1 MAKARIR
8 QARFRN
14 WAIAVLALLA
24 LLAGGLWFAGQG
36 PFLDWVVRRAESAT
50 DGRLA
55 VDNARGSLYSGVQF
69 DRLTWTDIEGP
80 MIEVREGELS
90 WRIGALIERRLHVPL
105 AKARSVQI
113 KLPPA
118 DDQPGKPIVLPE
130 SLKLPIGV
138 QIDDVVVNT
147 LSIVPP
153 PADGKPAVP
162 FDMQGVRLALAY
174 RDGRYN
180 LQRMAMTTQWGTV
193 EANAQ
198 LDDTEPFLIS
208 AETRVVARL
217 EGLADPIPAQL
228 AVGGSMELIQL
239 RGSAQLGNAEVRL
252 GGLMRPTDDQPF
264 GPIRFEASG
273 IELRRFVEAAPE
285 ARFRLSGVIE
295 PRLADPPAPPPAKA
309 APDPA
314 PRRPAARGNAP
325 APRAAVR
332 AAPAEPGGLTV
343 TGHLDLV
350 NESPGRLDEA
360 MLPVNGISTRFDW
373 RGDALKLIDTALSF
387 GDAGVISGG
396 GRIDLAKVGSVPGAP
411 FTGLDVDLRVN
422 DVDLARL
429 HNAVVPTRLGGSL
442 KATDAGVAVD
452 INDQK
457 GELLAGGLGL
467 RGVFNLQDQLLTIRN
482 GELRARDGALRVGGS
497 VGLDEGHAFA
507 LKGSAERFEP
517 QRWIKVPD
525 ESGGRFLRGLI
536 NGQWTADGRIKPTLD
551 ARVALNLQGSRLNDL
566 PLSGYVKAELLGP
579 PPPMAAKPPPGSF
592 ARVPGTPARGD
603 AAGGAGAPGASGTSG
618 TSDVSGKANAGH
630 GRSAP
635 ADLAE
640 HGKKAPAGNGIAAV
654 PPGGAAPEGRT
665 APAGPAASAEQTAA
679 APVVQRVRN
688 VDVKLSLGGTQLAAK
703 GALGH
708 SGDRLSFN
716 GSARALAEL
725 DPRLAGGLRLD
736 GELRDTFAEPA
747 IQGQWRGNG
756 LRVRLPANAGAEAA
770 GPAADGAGSPAA
782 SPGAVPATAA
792 AARIFAID
800 ATRGSL
806 DIVGFG
812 RQRLKLQ
819 GGVDGLD
826 ADGVKLDA
834 INVNL
839 DGALPDHT
847 FRVALA
853 GAGQRL
859 AASGAGQYSDGDRAR
874 AGRQGADW
882 SWGGKINTLDVGGAM
897 QASLQR
903 PATVR
908 LRPDAYA
915 VEGLSAA
922 LAGGRLRVD
931 NGRFEQ
937 GRIVGKGDFDDIAI
951 SRVLQAMERWKPGS
965 IDPALIKTV
974 DVVARGKFDVSGTR
988 VDDLSG
994 TLGLDLNS
1002 RNFDGSSHADITL
1015 DAGRLDGK
1023 LALRVPSLA
1032 WTRQILG
1039 DEWRLDGELAFNG
1052 AVLGRVTAPRLVG
1065 DLSGDKLLLVQR
1077 LLGWR
1082 LGDGVLRARFDTDRL
1097 QLERMRFTSGTNGAI
1112 ELKGQLALPAA
1123 DARRVPAGAIDLGSG
1138 DFTLALD
1145 RLPLSIGPGQRVQL
1159 SGATP
1164 IHIDANVVRWSGKVR
1179 VDEGLVELRDIN
1191 GPAEPSDLVI
1201 IDRRKPAAPVQTAEE
1216 RRKARDKPM
1225 PVRMITDLELDVGD
1239 RLRIVGNGID
1249 AWLRGAIRITGE
1261 LPNDPQ
1267 GHGTIVVREG
1277 KYRGYGQDLAIEN
1290 GRILFDGPLDNP
1302 VLDITAIRRYL
1313 PVEAGVAITGNA
1325 QAPRIRLV
1333 STPEVSDAEKL
1344 SWMVLGVPLSDAGGG
1359 TVALKAA
1366 AATLFGNSDRPSG
1379 GLSELLGVDVI
1390 GISTAGRTGSGS
1402 ALPSSFTST
1411 AIPGVPGTGGMT
1423 TSSSTAQQNVVTVG
1437 KRLSSRLF
1445 ISYEQGLQGVWNLLK
1460 VQYDINRRLSLRAST
1475 GTESA
1480 IDLLSFYLFD

>member
-1 MAKARIR
+1 MAKARIGK
-8 QARFRN
+8 
-14 WAIAVLALLA
+14 WAIVVLVLLA
-24 LLAGGLWFAGQG
+24 LVAGGLWFAGQG
-36 PFLDWVVRRAESAT
+36 PFLDWVVRRAVSAT
-50 DGRLA
+50 EGRLA

-69 DRLTWTDIEGP
+69 DRLAWRDPAGP
-80 MIEVREGELS
+80 TIEVREGELS
-90 WRIGALIERRLHVPL
+90 WRLGALVEKRLHVPL
-105 AKARSVQI
+105 VKARSVQVE
-113 KLPPA
+113 LPPS
-118 DDQPGKPIVLPE
+118 DDQPGKPTELPE

-147 LSIVPP
+147 LSIVPA
-153 PADGKPAVP
+153 PADGKEATP

-198 LDDTEPFLIS
+198 LDDAEPFLIS

-228 AVGGSMELIQL
+228 AIGGSMDLIQA
-239 RGSAQLGNAEVRL
+239 RGSAQLGNAEVHI
-252 GGLMRPTDDQPF
+252 GGLMRPTDEQPF

-273 IELRRFVEAAPE
+273 IELRRFAEAAPE
-285 ARFRLSGVIE
+285 ARFRLNGVIE
-295 PRLADPPAPPPAKA
+295 PRLAEPPAPGQPAPGQAASGQA
-309 APDPA
+309 APGQAA
-314 PRRPAARGNAP
+314 PGGGAQRPAARGAAP
-325 APRAAVR
+325 STRAAVR

-343 TGHLDLV
+343 TGHVDLV
-350 NESPGRLDEA
+350 NEIPGRLDQA
-360 MLPVNGISTRFDW
+360 MLPVNGLSTRFDL
-373 RGDALKLIDTALSF
+373 RGDVLTLIDTALSF
-387 GDAGVISGG
+387 GDAGVIGGG
-396 GRIDLAKVGSVPGAP
+396 GRIDLARVGSVPGAP
-411 FTGLDVDLRVN
+411 FTGLDIDLRVS
-422 DVDLARL
+422 DVDVARL
-429 HNAVVPTRLGGSL
+429 HDAVVPTRLGGSV

-452 INDQK
+452 INDRK
-457 GELLAGGLGL
+457 GELLAGGLSL
-467 RGVFNLQDQLLTIRN
+467 RGVFNLQDQSLVIRN

-497 VGLDEGHAFA
+497 VGLDDGHAFD

-525 ESGGRFLRGLI
+525 ESGGRFLRGRI
-536 NGQWTADGRIKPTLD
+536 NGQWAADGRIKPKLD
-551 ARVALNLQGSRLNDL
+551 ARVSVNLQGSRLNDQ
-566 PLSGYVKAELLGP
+566 PLSGHLKAELLGP
-579 PPPMAAKPPPGSF
+579 PSQAASRPPPGSF
-592 ARVPGTPARGD
+592 ARVPAAPARAD
-603 AAGGAGAPGASGTSG
+603 AASSGAAGAAGATGATGATGAAGPAASAAPTEPAAS
-618 TSDVSGKANAGH
+618 SQSNAGH

-640 HGKKAPAGNGIAAV
+640 RGKKAPAVVASPDAPPAAGNARPA
-654 PPGGAAPEGRT
+654 EGT
-665 APAGPAASAEQTAA
+665 ASAGPAAPAE
-679 APVVQRVRN
+679 PMLQRVRN
-688 VDVKLSLGGTQLAAK
+688 VDLQLVLGGTRLAAK
-703 GALGH
+703 GALGQ

-725 DPRLAGGLRLD
+725 DPRLAGGLQLD
-736 GELRDTFAEPA
+736 GELRGTFTEPA
-747 IQGQWRGNG
+747 VRGQWRGNG
-756 LRVRLPANAGAEAA
+756 LRVHLPADESST
-770 GPAADGAGSPAA
+770 DPAA
-782 SPGAVPATAA
+782 S
-792 AARIFAID
+792 AARTIAID
-800 ATRGSL
+800 ATRGNL
-806 DIVGFG
+806 DVAGLG
-812 RQRLKLQ
+812 RERLKLQ

-826 ADGVKLDA
+826 AAGVKLDS
-834 INVNL
+834 INVQL
-839 DGALPDHT
+839 DGALPEHT
-847 FRVALA
+847 FRLALA

-859 AASGAGQYSDGDRAR
+859 AANGAGRFDDGAR
-874 AGRQGADW
+874 PDGQRADW
-882 SWGGKINTLDVGGAM
+882 SWAGRINALDVGGAM

-903 PATVR
+903 PATVQ
-908 LRPDAYA
+908 LRPGAYA

-922 LAGGRLRVD
+922 LAGGRLRID

-937 GRIVGKGDFDDIAI
+937 GRVIGKGDFDDIVI
-951 SRVLQAMERWKPGS
+951 SRLLQAMERWKPGS
-965 IDPALIKTV
+965 VDPELIRTV
-974 DVVARGKFDVSGTR
+974 DVSARGKFDVNGTS

-994 TLGLDLNS
+994 ALGLDLVS
-1002 RNFDGSSHADITL
+1002 RGIDGTSRADLTL

-1032 WTRQILG
+1032 WTRQMLG
-1039 DEWRLDGELAFNG
+1039 DEWRLDGELAFDG
-1052 AVLGRVTAPRLVG
+1052 AVMGRVTAPRLIG
-1065 DLSGDKLLLVQR
+1065 DLKGDRLQFAQR

-1082 LGDGVLRARFDTDRL
+1082 LGDGVLRAHFDTDRL
-1097 QLERMRFTSGTNGAI
+1097 QLDRMRFTSGDGSI

-1123 DARRVPAGAIDLGSG
+1123 DAGRLPAGAIDLGRG

-1145 RLPLSIGPGQRVQL
+1145 HLPVLIGPGQRVLL

-1164 IHIDANVVRWSGKVR
+1164 IRIDANVVRWTGKVR

-1191 GPAEPSDLVI
+1191 RPVEPGDLVVV
-1201 IDRRKPAAPVQTAEE
+1201 DRRKPAAPAETPE
-1216 RRKARDKPM
+1216 QRGKARDKPL
-1225 PVRMITDLELDVGD
+1225 PVRMITDLEFDVGD

-1261 LPNDPQ
+1261 LPQAPQ

-1290 GRILFDGPLDNP
+1290 GRILFDGALDNP

-1333 STPEVSDAEKL
+1333 STPEASDAEKL

-1366 AATLFGNSDRPSG
+1366 AATLFGNDDRPSG

-1402 ALPSSFTST
+1402 ALPSAFTST

-1460 VQYDINRRLSLRAST
+1460 IQYDINRRLSLRAST

-1480 IDLLSFYLFD
+1480 IDLLYFYLFD